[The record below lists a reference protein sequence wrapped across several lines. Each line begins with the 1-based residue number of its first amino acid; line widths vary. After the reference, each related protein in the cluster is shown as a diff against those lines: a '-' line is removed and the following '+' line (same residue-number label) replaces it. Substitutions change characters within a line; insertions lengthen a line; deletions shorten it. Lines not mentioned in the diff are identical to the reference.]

1 MMMMKLMIQRSHLR
15 EKQIKGNRRS
25 QRKDKRSQKQGML
38 RTQVDNPDTPSQEK
52 QIKENRKSRRQ
63 GMRSQKQKKMEVKQ
77 TRRQNLER
85 KCVKLRIETIVYL
98 SFQYERFIF
107 IFS

>member
-38 RTQVDNPDTPSQEK
+38 RTQVDNPDTPSQ
-52 QIKENRKSRRQ
+52 IKENRKSRRQ
-63 GMRSQKQKKMEVKQ
+63 GMRSQKQKKDSSITDGGKADATPESRKKMRQ
-77 TRRQNLER
+77 T
-85 KCVKLRIETIVYL
+85 KD
-98 SFQYERFIF
+98 
-107 IFS
+107 